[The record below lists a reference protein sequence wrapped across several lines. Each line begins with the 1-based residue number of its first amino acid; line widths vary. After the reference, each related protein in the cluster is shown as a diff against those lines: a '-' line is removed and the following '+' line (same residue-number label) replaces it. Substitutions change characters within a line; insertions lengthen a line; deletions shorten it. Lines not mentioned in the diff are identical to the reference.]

1 VTRDWDATTYA
12 RVSGPQREWAGKVLE
27 RLELEGDE
35 TVLDAGCGSGGVTEL
50 LLERLPR
57 GRVIAVDSSP
67 SMVEHAREQL
77 GDRATVFEADLQELV
92 LDEPVDAVFSNAVF
106 HWVPDHDLLF
116 RRLHDALRP
125 GGRISAQCGGEG
137 NVEGL
142 HGVAGEVGRDAQFAE
157 HFAGWAGPWNFA
169 SAEITRERL
178 ARAGFPGAQTWLEP
192 WPVAPSEPREFIRTV
207 CIGPHLHRL
216 PEALREPYLDAVM
229 ARIGAQPELDYVRL
243 NIVARRD

>member
-12 RVSGPQREWAGKVLE
+12 RVSGPQREWSSKVLD
-27 RLELEGDE
+27 RLELRGDE

-50 LLERLPR
+50 LLDRLPR
-57 GRVIAVDSSP
+57 GRVIAVDSAP

-77 GDRATVFEADLQELV
+77 GDRATVFQGDLQELL
-92 LDEPVDAVFSNAVF
+92 LDAPVDAVFSNAVF
-106 HWVPDHDLLF
+106 HWVPDHELLF

-125 GGRISAQCGGEG
+125 GGQMSAQCGGEG

-142 HGVAGEVGRDAQFAE
+142 HGVAGEVGREAPFRE

-169 SAEITRERL
+169 GADITRDRL
-178 ARAGFPGAQTWLEP
+178 TRAGFAEAEAWLEP
-192 WPVAPSEPREFIRTV
+192 WPVEPDEPRAFIRTV
-207 CIGPHLHRL
+207 CLGPHLQRL
-216 PEALREPYLDAVM
+216 PEGLRESYLDAVID
-229 ARIGAQPELDYVRL
+229 RIGDQPELDYVRL